1 LVPPA
6 ARRRSLHGSAIVEP
20 QHSRR
25 AWLAGAALA
34 AGATAAADDKPAK
47 EPFGYCLNTSTIQ
60 GPKRKPVTELVDI
73 AGKAGYQAIEPWVRD
88 IEQYLKDGGNLK
100 DLAKRIQQNGLTVES
115 AIDFFE
121 WVVDDDER
129 RKKALEQAKRGMDLV
144 RQLGGKRIAAPPT
157 GATKQT
163 DLNLHK
169 AAQRYRAL
177 LELGDQMGVVPEVE
191 LWGFSTSL
199 GRLGEVAMV
208 AIESGHPKACML
220 LDVYH
225 LHKGGSDFAGVKLL
239 NGAAIPV
246 IHFNDYPA
254 QPPRAELTDAHRIY
268 PGDGVAPLKT
278 LLRDLHAVGFR
289 GMLSLEL
296 FNKELWMQDGVTV
309 ARTGLEKMRAV
320 VRGAF

>member
-1 LVPPA
+1 
-6 ARRRSLHGSAIVEP
+6 VEP
-20 QHSRR
+20 QLSRR

-34 AGATAAADDKPAK
+34 AGATAAADGKPAK

-88 IEQYLKDGGNLK
+88 IEQYLKDGGSLK

-144 RQLGGKRIAAPPT
+144 RQCGGKRIAAPPT

-163 DLNLHK
+163 DLNLRK
-169 AAQRYRAL
+169 AAERYRAL

-208 AIESGHPKACML
+208 AIESGHPKACLL

-254 QPPRAELTDAHRIY
+254 QPLRAEITDAHRIY
-268 PGDGVAPLKT
+268 PGDGVAPLKA

-296 FNKELWMQDGVTV
+296 FNKELWMQDGVAV
-309 ARTGLEKMRAV
+309 ARTGLEKMRTV